1 MNELKNETNK
11 IKKERKKEISRG
23 FLFFVFYCIFV
34 TSFIGGAFLDCEKFE
49 FKIAASL
56 SQLTM
61 K

>member
-1 MNELKNETNK
+1 MTKQT
-11 IKKERKKEISRG
+11 KERKKEISRG

-34 TSFIGGAFLDCEKFE
+34 ISFIGGAFLVSEKFE